1 MNSLLKFTA
10 LLAKHLS
17 VLFIKMPNYFVVS
30 EVIHTCT
37 VPSPQNEFCGS
48 SKRLKFHCS
57 QLDHPLLPQEFPIPS
72 VRGWGGEDL
81 FINFSQSKLVFS

>member
-1 MNSLLKFTA
+1 MDSLLKFTA
-10 LLAKHLS
+10 LLAKHLC

-30 EVIHTCT
+30 EVILTCT

-57 QLDHPLLPQEFPIPS
+57 QLDCPLLPQEFPIPS
-72 VRGWGGEDL
+72 VEGGGKDL